1 MTANPLTWL
10 DGYKTLIAGVGMIL
24 LGAYE
29 LTMVFTAQ
37 TGPSVDGMPV
47 TYEGAISKILAGIGA
62 LGLRRAITK
71 SASGEE
77 AVKKVAGLL
86 LAAGL
91 ASALV
96 ACGPVKPGTAD
107 EQYVLAGGDVG
118 TAACLGASI
127 KLKPDQLAVARRDVA
142 AARAVLDSPNATLAL
157 VEAALVGANLDPT
170 WTKAAHAAID
180 RIRQHLAI
188 AGYNTDLLPK
198 DGLGFAIVRSFLDA
212 CEPLLAS
219 LEPAPVC

>member
-1 MTANPLTWL
+1 MDPMKWL

-24 LGAYE
+24 LGLYE
-29 LTMVFTAQ
+29 LTLIVSGNAT
-37 TGPSVDGMPV
+37 TGVDGLPV
-47 TYEGAISKILAGIGA
+47 TYEGAITKVLGGFALLGVGRKMDKMASK
-62 LGLRRAITK
+62 T
-71 SASGEE
+71 
-77 AVKKVAGLL
+77 AGLL
-86 LAAGL
+86 LAAL
-91 ASALV
+91 CASALV

-118 TAACLGASI
+118 TAACLGASLQ
-127 KLKPDQLAVARRDVA
+127 LKPDQMAIARRSVA
-142 AARAVLDSPNATLAL
+142 SARVVLDSPNATLGL
-157 VEAALVGANLDPT
+157 VEAALVSANVDPK
-170 WTKAAHAAID
+170 WNKAAHAAIE

-198 DGLGFAIVRSFLDA
+198 DSLGFAIVRSFLDA